1 GRRGW
6 GVDEG
11 GGVALVHM
19 YPRADVPVLQ
29 VSLVPDALEMGRL
42 LLPLRQEGVLLLASG
57 VLVHNLGAVDFNDR
71 SPPPAWAI
79 EFDRWGE
86 ETLTKRDF
94 TALADW
100 RKRAP
105 HADRAQPSAEHFSP
119 ILVAA
124 GASPDEASE
133 RLPVAG
139 FDYGSLA

>member
-1 GRRGW
+1 
-6 GVDEG
+6 E
-11 GGVALVHM
+11 
-19 YPRADVPVLQ
+19 
-29 VSLVPDALEMGRL
+29 VSLVPDALERGRL

-71 SPPPAWAI
+71 SPPPAWAV
-79 EFDRWGE
+79 EFDRWCE

-105 HADRAQPSAEHFSP
+105 HADRAQPSDEHFSP

-124 GASPDEASE
+124 GASPDGESV
-133 RLPVAG
+133 RFPVTG
-139 FDYGSLA
+139 FEYGSLSPRCVQLG